1 MRLHNRL
8 IKASFWNDP
17 DTLQWPRE
25 QRWFYMGLAQ
35 LADDSGCVEDSP
47 FAYKLLLFPSPLD
60 ADITIEKLTDWRNR
74 LVECGRAVPYAI
86 GGKTYLFLKNF
97 HKHQTLDKP
106 TPPSKASIPLPPW
119 ITWEQGDSRR
129 RSKYAVREMSGT
141 SPGQVPAKSPP
152 SPRHVRVELEPE
164 LEPELELIDVPIG
177 TNVCS
182 GPTAENPAETGGAQ
196 RRAGRGRHDYTPE
209 FEQLDVPIGT
219 NVCSGPTAENPAE
232 AGGAQRRAGRGRHD
246 YTPEFEQFWA
256 AYPRRVEKL
265 GAFAAWK
272 GRIKEA
278 VKPED
283 LIRAASAYAR
293 QCTRERTEERHI
305 KHPKTFL
312 GRTRPYEDYLVPATA
327 GGGKSRGPR
336 RQVTQPDDDDFYRAV
351 VQ

>member
-25 QRWFYMGLAQ
+25 QRWLYMGLAQ

-182 GPTAENPAETGGAQ
+182 GPTAENPAE
-196 RRAGRGRHDYTPE
+196 
-209 FEQLDVPIGT
+209 
-219 NVCSGPTAENPAE
+219 

-312 GRTRPYEDYLVPATA
+312 GRNRPYEDYLVPATA